1 MNVNTAQ
8 CLTYLHDGL
17 TLDPC
22 WSLLKAP
29 VLSRLY
35 NNILELDITVVQESK
50 SLLNDI
56 LMNLENIKRLTL
68 NSVSAS
74 LKFVC
79 QILESNKA
87 SIKYLYFYDSFGDV
101 CISAIIRPCLTVKEL
116 TVECIGVSNSNT
128 SEETANLDPA

>member
-1 MNVNTAQ
+1 MNVNTTQ
-8 CLTYLHDGL
+8 CLTYLHGGL

-29 VLSRLY
+29 VLSTLY

-68 NSVSAS
+68 TSVSSLSNLRVKFWSLTKHLLNTCIFMILLEMFAS
-74 LKFVC
+74 VP
-79 QILESNKA
+79 S
-87 SIKYLYFYDSFGDV
+87 SDRV
-101 CISAIIRPCLTVKEL
+101 
-116 TVECIGVSNSNT
+116 
-128 SEETANLDPA
+128 